1 MGMMDKFRGWM
12 GVDDDYD
19 EEYEYIEEKEVPA
32 PSRKRAA
39 KEIKEKESVVM
50 DNPYMGDVEVTKR
63 SNKVVNIAA
72 TTQLSVVLVK
82 PERFEDATAIADHLR
97 GKRTV
102 VLNLESTS
110 KEISRRLV
118 DFLSGVAYAKEG
130 QIKRVANCT
139 FIITPYNVEFEGDIM
154 DELESSGVYF

>member
-139 FIITPYNVEFEGDIM
+139 FIITP
-154 DELESSGVYF
+154 

>member
-19 EEYEYIEEKEVPA
+19 EEYEYIEEKEEA
-32 PSRKRAA
+32 PSRKRAV
-39 KEIKEKESVVM
+39 KDTKEKESVVM

>member
-19 EEYEYIEEKEVPA
+19 EEYEYIEEKEVEA

-50 DNPYMGDVEVTKR
+50 DNPYVNDLEVPKR

-139 FIITPYNVEFEGDIM
+139 FIITPYNVEFEGDII

>member
-50 DNPYMGDVEVTKR
+50 DNPYVSDVEVTKR
-63 SNKVVNIAA
+63 SN
-72 TTQLSVVLVK
+72 
-82 PERFEDATAIADHLR
+82 
-97 GKRTV
+97 
-102 VLNLESTS
+102 
-110 KEISRRLV
+110 
-118 DFLSGVAYAKEG
+118 
-130 QIKRVANCT
+130 
-139 FIITPYNVEFEGDIM
+139 
-154 DELESSGVYF
+154 